1 MSLVTAVTPQRKEGR
16 FNVFLDGK
24 YAFSLDEKGLLEAGL
39 RRGDE
44 LDANQVASLK
54 EVSQTSKLF
63 DKLLR
68 FAMIRPRS
76 QKELED
82 YLKYRRKI
90 EDGVQR
96 EDLLGRLERLGFIG
110 DENFARWWVQERASQ
125 KRGKSLIQLELRQ
138 KGITPEVISSVL
150 TEFYPSE
157 RELAQDLVR
166 QKQRSLSTVPKEKRY
181 TRLLSLLIRRGF
193 SFDVAREVTAETLKD
208 LKGWD
213 NARCLENCH
222 ENPMM
227 VRFYTKGWFD
237 IWNPPCY
244 KVIVLEREKKSPVS
258 CLKSRCGVFVFPK
271 GNKHEQTSRK
281 DPPHQRGE

>member
-63 DKLLR
+63 DKFLR

-76 QKELED
+76 HKELED
-82 YLKYRRKI
+82 YLKYKRKI

-96 EDLLGRLERLGFIG
+96 ESFLSRLERLGLVG

-125 KRGKSLIQLELRQ
+125 
-138 KGITPEVISSVL
+138 
-150 TEFYPSE
+150 
-157 RELAQDLVR
+157 
-166 QKQRSLSTVPKEKRY
+166 
-181 TRLLSLLIRRGF
+181 
-193 SFDVAREVTAETLKD
+193 
-208 LKGWD
+208 
-213 NARCLENCH
+213 
-222 ENPMM
+222 
-227 VRFYTKGWFD
+227 
-237 IWNPPCY
+237 
-244 KVIVLEREKKSPVS
+244 
-258 CLKSRCGVFVFPK
+258 
-271 GNKHEQTSRK
+271 
-281 DPPHQRGE
+281 

>member
-208 LKGWD
+208 LKG
-213 NARCLENCH
+213 
-222 ENPMM
+222 
-227 VRFYTKGWFD
+227 
-237 IWNPPCY
+237 
-244 KVIVLEREKKSPVS
+244 
-258 CLKSRCGVFVFPK
+258 
-271 GNKHEQTSRK
+271 
-281 DPPHQRGE
+281 